1 MAHTHTTCVC
11 PWDEAQTPLK
21 IQEKADGSSGNAVPS
36 KRLDQATSDVTV
48 FHCNPDVRPAPKDSV
63 DANIILTVSSDLPSA
78 FS

>member
-1 MAHTHTTCVC
+1 MAHTHHVRLFLRRG
-11 PWDEAQTPLK
+11 PNSFK

-36 KRLDQATSDVTV
+36 KRLDLATSDVTM

-63 DANIILTVSSDLPSA
+63 DANIILTVSSDLPSG